1 MHSYHSEDD
10 YRLISSRELTFIS
23 ESREC
28 NKNRNVDAD
37 MRIINATRDMSNG
50 DVVRV
55 DDGQVAPAA
64 STSPPTMAP
73 SPSHR
78 GAHLL
83 FLAAATVFNRAY
95 AYTWSFQETPTQC
108 GNLTVAVSGSDG
120 TPPYRI
126 LIIPFGPSPL
136 ANNIEARRI
145 MDIPFSNSDT
155 KVEFQLQYPGD
166 SQFVAVV
173 SVISQTLRF
182 PSIRSPIFLE
192 CCSMTF
198 LSIFSP

>member
-1 MHSYHSEDD
+1 MHSYYSEDD
-10 YRLISSRELTFIS
+10 YRLISSRELTFS

-55 DDGQVAPAA
+55 DDGQVGPAA

-78 GAHLL
+78 GAHLF
-83 FLAAATVFNRAY
+83 FLAAATVLNRAY
-95 AYTWSFQETPTQC
+95 AYTWSFQDTPTQC

-173 SVISQTLRF
+173 SVIS
-182 PSIRSPIFLE
+182 
-192 CCSMTF
+192 
-198 LSIFSP
+198 